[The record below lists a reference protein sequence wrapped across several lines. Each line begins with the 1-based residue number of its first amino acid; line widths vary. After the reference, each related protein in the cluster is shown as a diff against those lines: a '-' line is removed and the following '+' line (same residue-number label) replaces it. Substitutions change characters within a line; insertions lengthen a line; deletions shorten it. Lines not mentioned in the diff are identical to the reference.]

1 MRLRSRG
8 HGGAAAAAAAA
19 TRDDSGPWPEP
30 KAPAAASAAGLATG
44 RSCAGLGEGG
54 EAPNP
59 RRGVPLLRGWPS
71 VPGRG
76 VPGFGRRTLPAPQ
89 QSQK

>member
-8 HGGAAAAAAAA
+8 HGGAAAAAA

-30 KAPAAASAAGLATG
+30 KAPAAASAVGLAAG

>member
-8 HGGAAAAAAAA
+8 HGGAAAAAAA

-30 KAPAAASAAGLATG
+30 KAPAAASAVGLAAG
-44 RSCAGLGEGG
+44 RSFVRGLEKEERPRTREEGATSTRVAKCTR
-54 EAPNP
+54 E
-59 RRGVPLLRGWPS
+59 RC
-71 VPGRG
+71 
-76 VPGFGRRTLPAPQ
+76 PGFRSPNTPAPQ

>member
-1 MRLRSRG
+1 MRLHSRG
-8 HGGAAAAAAAA
+8 HGGAAAAAAA

-30 KAPAAASAAGLATG
+30 KAPATTSAAVLAAG
-44 RSCAGLGEGG
+44 RSCAGLRGGG